1 MNRIMYLLSIWFIVS
16 CISFLSKGE
25 VSFSNIF
32 ETQNENIVPT
42 LHKGEIDKEQA
53 YLDRL
58 VWQQM
63 MVEAERVSPK
73 VAKLNYSKKPNTSKV
88 DRKQA
93 TSESFSVNTM
103 SAIPSQTEYDAL
115 MDFYQAMGGSNW
127 FNKTGWSTAN
137 PNVVQSVSNF
147 HGVTLD
153 ANGHVKWLILYQ
165 NNLNGTIPESFGNLT
180 YLEHIQLVRN
190 PFIGQ
195 LPQSIGNLDKVVE
208 LLLYSNN
215 MTGTIPETIGNMT
228 ALGNVHLYV
237 NNLTGSIP
245 TSITNL
251 PNLYFFSVYDND
263 MSGTLPADLGNL
275 TKLTHFY
282 INGNSFTGSLPSSIG
297 NLTKAKELYL
307 YSNQLTGSIPT
318 SMGNLTELT
327 RLYLSGNQL
336 SGTIPSS
343 FGNLKKLEFL
353 WMQDNELSGQI
364 PATMGEMSQL
374 NSLFIYRN
382 NLSGYLPASM
392 GNLSNLWRLRLQENQ
407 IQSLIPGSFGN
418 LLNLRDLYLSDNK
431 LFGTIP
437 PGLCSLPYL
446 NELNL
451 HGNNLEGDIPNCLYD
466 KNMYSFTV
474 RYNHY
479 NFEELT
485 YAKSKVGDYY
495 LYAPQLLKF
504 IDTLYVAPNT
514 TRDLTIDDGNYQ
526 GSPSSYRWKKN
537 NVWMHDASPNNKVIS
552 ITCNSPANPPYSSPC
567 EGVYY
572 LEIVNPDFVG
582 PHLTG
587 NVFYVKIAPALT
599 KTICATDDLNQLL
612 EVCV

>member
-16 CISFLSKGE
+16 CISFLSTGKA
-25 VSFSNIF
+25 SFSDSLENSNGNLTPTHGIE
-32 ETQNENIVPT
+32 ET
-42 LHKGEIDKEQA
+42 DKDQA
-53 YLDRL
+53 YLDSL

-63 MVEAERVSPK
+63 MLEAERVSPLAAK
-73 VAKLNYSKKPNTSKV
+73 VNYSKEQKAPKV
-88 DRKQA
+88 VGKQA
-93 TSESFSVNTM
+93 APESFSVNTM

-115 MDFYQAMGGSNW
+115 MDFYQAMGGPNW

-153 ANGHVKWLILYQ
+153 ANGHVKWLILFQ

-215 MTGTIPETIGNMT
+215 MTGTIPTTFGNMA
-228 ALGNVHLYV
+228 ALKNVHLYI

-251 PNLYFFSVYDND
+251 SNLSFFSVYDND
-263 MSGTLPADLGNL
+263 MSGTLPVDLGNL
-275 TKLTHFY
+275 TELTHFY
-282 INGNSFTGSLPSSIG
+282 INGNSFTGPLPSSIG

-307 YSNQLTGSIPT
+307 YSNQLTGSIPS

-327 RLYLSGNQL
+327 RLYLNGNQL

-343 FGNLKKLEFL
+343 FGNFNKLMFL

-382 NLSGYLPASM
+382 NLSGILPASL

-407 IQSLIPGSFGN
+407 IQSLIPVSFEN

-431 LFGTIP
+431 IFGTIP
-437 PGLCSLPYL
+437 PGLCNLPYL

-485 YAKSKVGDYY
+485 YAKSKGGNYY

-504 IDTLYVAPNT
+504 VDTLYVAPNT
-514 TRDLTIDDGNYQ
+514 TRDLTVNDGNYQ
-526 GSPSSYRWKKN
+526 GSPSRYRWKKN

-552 ITCNSPANPPYSSPC
+552 ITCNSSANPPYTSPC
-567 EGVYY
+567 EGLYY

-587 NVFYVKIAPALT
+587 NLYYVKIAPAIT
-599 KTICATDDLNQLL
+599 KTICSSDEPIQQLL
-612 EVCV
+612 LCV